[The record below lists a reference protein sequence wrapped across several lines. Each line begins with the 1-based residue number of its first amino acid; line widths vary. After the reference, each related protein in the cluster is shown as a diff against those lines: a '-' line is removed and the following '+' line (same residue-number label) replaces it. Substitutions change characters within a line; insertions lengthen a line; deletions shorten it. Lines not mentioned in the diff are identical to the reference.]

1 MKLHHASLC
10 VLLLCTSA
18 LPASGQPAR
27 QGEQTA
33 SDDVPA
39 ATAQRARDVAERSA
53 QLRSFLAEPRTI
65 FIGVDLIRRK
75 GGDRELPPLY
85 RVQHYRYADDTVI
98 TSVVDLETGRVGEQV
113 AARNVPVR
121 LSEGEFVEARALAL
135 ADRRVTAAVSQ
146 YRERLVVEPLLVRT
160 LDRSDPWFGR
170 RIVRLLFR
178 VGTNYMSR
186 PLVYIDLTGRQVI
199 VEEGHSPREGDR
211 Q

>member
-1 MKLHHASLC
+1 MKLHHASLS
-10 VLLLCTSA
+10 VLLLFASA

-39 ATAQRARDVAERSA
+39 ATAQRARNVAERSA
-53 QLRSFLAEPRTI
+53 QLRGFLAEARTI
-65 FIGVDLIRRK
+65 FIGVDIIRRK
-75 GGDRELPPLY
+75 AGDRELTPLY

-98 TSVVDLETGRVGEQV
+98 TSVVDLEAGRVGEQV
-113 AARNVPVR
+113 ATRNVPVR
-121 LSEGEFVEARALAL
+121 LTEGEFAEARALAL
-135 ADRRVTAAVSQ
+135 ADRRVTAAVGQ

-186 PLVYIDLTGRQVI
+186 PLVYVDLTGRQVI
-199 VEEGHSPREGDR
+199 IEEGHGPREGDR